1 MDTGNG
7 THRREGP
14 DTEKLAL
21 LQNIVT
27 ARTPHDS
34 NYYSSYN
41 IVNTDRVY

>member
-27 ARTPHDS
+27 ARTAHDS
-34 NYYSSYN
+34 NYYRFYTT
-41 IVNTDRVY
+41 VNTERVY